1 MLLIE
6 PYFKIVSVYCILV
19 LGFVVFVLCWGL
31 LDYIIQTNIMA
42 KLLIYYAPDNIVLKG
57 ESMINLQKSIVN

>member
-6 PYFKIVSVYCILV
+6 PYFKILSVYCILV

-57 ESMINLQKSIVN
+57 ESMINFPKSIVN

>member
-6 PYFKIVSVYCILV
+6 PYFKILSVYCILV